1 MKKPISKLLAG
12 ALLVLSGAQQAQAWV
27 TLEKPVAEDG
37 RAKVYLR
44 WTSDQKTFTVYRD
57 DVEIAKDVPAHEY
70 IDYGAKPGTTVY
82 YQIKDAA
89 DQWSAKLSVWVANR
103 NTGMKIMSIDREYET
118 SLTQL
123 MNGYTHNDNY
133 SLSKRIGDGNA
144 NITDPGWKNKEDFS
158 TEDDWAFLKYNG
170 SHDKGNGQSKYY
182 NYVID
187 GNRYIWLT
195 DLTHFKSDDDILNT
209 SDDWYAAARYP
220 WAAFGVSWREMNI
233 NRNVTGKSSADQ
245 FTKIGRYANAVNGK
259 DVPEECWY
267 IACREGTSEHVV
279 NGTVEQGTHLKYGV
293 LCVWAADR
301 TDYMPYQGAPMFLS
315 YGLNYHDKYQIN
327 DDGSPNNAAGGC
339 GFDNDNSYGIAMSEN
354 GRSWMHRAGSDSY
367 NNPLTKVIM
376 HTSAVTGSHHIF
388 FPAVGPYVN
397 EGANNQVHNYSKY
410 HKEWTKYFSLKQI
423 GTYPVKQC
431 NLPNVKGNLFS
442 VGNATGDMSYG
453 YIWTASN
460 VENGNITLRREYVQD
475 FANTEGRFAAYK
487 ISGMPVNC
495 GTNYVIPMA
504 GNGRQDVFFQVS
516 HNNTGEPHLYYLS
529 ESQNLPVTAKE
540 GKTYS
545 ASQLTSYNLGPQ
557 FTNCIG
563 GCTFE
568 YEGAKY
574 LVLARRRP
582 QGIEGYDAIKHV
594 GDFTVF
600 LIKENT
606 NGGPDLIPV
615 ANYNTSDEKF
625 CLANKKI
632 KTKEGKYKDN
642 VIRMFIGARTRA
654 ARTKNGKTVPAH
666 VEIFTYVPGRVI
678 SMYNFRG
685 NVVSDSKPTI
695 AIKPNVTNVG
705 VDQHNKLN
713 HTGTDNV
720 AISGLKPDY
729 SHLTHYK
736 VSTSH
741 TPAKTGDYVFAT
753 DENKNSAFAT
763 AKSGYEGKISRIN
776 PNSNQWEFVGDSN
789 APTDNVSTSKEIFL
803 DTEVKY
809 ETRPRFTR
817 KKAGEEEVVWGNT
830 SESTTNLSYKPEP
843 VTGLTVKHYVS
854 SNNSGIHRYD
864 IYFKA
869 PNEVKASDGTV
880 IPVTRYEISRG
891 EEGGTVTV
899 NGVTIYRNASKN
911 GLKGRSDDLAFV
923 TIGDQIVDYKTEQ
936 WGVYKYNYAKVND
949 VNAQTRAGNPDK
961 YVSIPGNY
969 NFDTMPRTATQVM
982 NLKGDGQD
990 AVVVLVTKDAN
1001 AANQKFFVRAVYGT
1015 DNWNGKEDE
1024 NGKSSTDAVSKYAD
1038 AIATPQYGGTTE
1050 VVEIEAADNNG
1061 EDEYYTLQG
1070 IRVNADQL
1078 TPGFY
1083 IRKNAKGAEKILVY

>member
-27 TLEKPVAEDG
+27 TLEDPVAEDG

-57 DVEIAKDVPAHEY
+57 NVEIATNVPAHEY
-70 IDYGAKPGTTVY
+70 IDYGAKPGTTVS

-89 DQWSAKLSVWVANR
+89 GQLSASKSVWVANR

-118 SLTQL
+118 SLTEL
-123 MNGYTHNDNY
+123 MKGYDHNDAY
-133 SLSKRIGDGNA
+133 SLRKRIDDGNT
-144 NITDPGWKNKEDFS
+144 NIKDGGWVNRNDYSTGAEDK
-158 TEDDWAFLKYNG
+158 AFLEYNG
-170 SHDKGNGQSKYY
+170 SHDKGNGQRKNYK
-182 NYVID
+182 YVID

-195 DLTHFKSDDDILNT
+195 DLTHFKSDNDSLN
-209 SDDWYAAARYP
+209 SDNNWLAAARYP

-233 NRNVTGKSSADQ
+233 DRTEKGPSSANQ
-245 FTKIGRYANAVNGK
+245 FKKIGRYANAVNGK

-267 IACREGTSEHVV
+267 IACREGTSERVV

-301 TDYMPYQGAPMFLS
+301 TGYRPYQGAPMFLS

-327 DDGSPNNAAGGC
+327 ADGSPNNATGSC
-339 GFDNDNSYGIAMSEN
+339 GFNNDNSYGIAMSEN
-354 GRSWMHRAGSDSY
+354 GRSWMHRAGPDTY
-367 NNPLTKVIM
+367 GNPLTKVIM

-388 FPAVGPYVN
+388 FPAVGPYEN
-397 EGANNQVHNYSKY
+397 QGTNNQVHDYSKY
-410 HKEWTKYFSLKQI
+410 HREWTKYLKLVNQEQ
-423 GTYPVKQC
+423 YPMTQC
-431 NLPNVKGNLFS
+431 NLPNVKGNLFNI
-442 VGNATGDMSYG
+442 GNAEGDMSYG

-460 VENGNITLRREYVQD
+460 VKNGQITLRREYIE
-475 FANTEGRFAAYK
+475 NLRNIENRYAAYV

-516 HNNTGEPHLYYLS
+516 HNDTKEPHLYYLS
-529 ESQNLPVTAKE
+529 ESQNLEIEATRGTTYTAKD
-540 GKTYS
+540 
-545 ASQLTSYNLGPQ
+545 LTSYNLGPQ

-568 YEGAKY
+568 YDGAKY

-582 QGIEGYDAIKHV
+582 EGIEGYDKIKHV

-615 ANYNTSDEKF
+615 ANWNTAEDKF
-625 CLANKKI
+625 FRANKSHN
-632 KTKEGKYKDN
+632 KDN

-654 ARTKNGKTVPAH
+654 ERTKNGETVPAH

-720 AISGLKPDY
+720 AIDGLKPDY

-741 TPAKTGDYVFAT
+741 TPAETGDYVFAT

-776 PNSNQWEFVGDSN
+776 PNSNQWEFVGDNN

-817 KKAGEEEVVWGNT
+817 KKAGQEEVVWGNT
-830 SESTTNLSYKPEP
+830 SESTTKLSYKPEP

-869 PNEVKASDGTV
+869 PKEVKASDGTV

-891 EEGGTVTV
+891 DEGGTVTV

-982 NLKGDGQD
+982 NLKGAGED
-990 AVVVLVTKDAN
+990 AVVVLVTKEPAPE
-1001 AANQKFFVRAVYGT
+1001 NQKFFVRAVYGT

>member
-1 MKKPISKLLAG
+1 MKKTISKLLAG

-27 TLEKPVAEDG
+27 TLVDPVAEDG

-57 DVEIAKDVPAHEY
+57 NVEIATNVPAHEY
-70 IDYGAKPGTTVY
+70 IDYGAKPGTTVS

-89 DQWSAKLSVWVANR
+89 GQWSASKSVWVANR

-118 SLTQL
+118 SLTEL

-133 SLSKRIGDGNA
+133 SLSKRIGKEGNA
-144 NITDPGWKNKEDFS
+144 KITDPGWKNKEDYS
-158 TEDDWAFLKYNG
+158 TEDDWAFLTYNKY
-170 SHDKGNGQSKYY
+170 HDKGNGQNKYY
-182 NYVID
+182 GQVID

-195 DLTHFKSDDDILNT
+195 DLTNFRSDNDITN
-209 SDDWYAAARYP
+209 SKGDWLAAARYP

-233 NRNVTGKSSADQ
+233 DRTVKGASSADQ
-245 FTKIGRYANAVNGK
+245 FKKIGRNDNAVNGK

-267 IACREGTSEHVV
+267 IACREGTSEHVE
-279 NGTVEQGTHLKYGV
+279 NGTVDQGTHLKYGV

-301 TDYMPYQGAPMFLS
+301 TGYRPYQGAPMFLS

-354 GRSWMHRAGSDSY
+354 GRSWMHRAGSDTY
-367 NNPLTKVIM
+367 GNPLTKVIM

-397 EGANNQVHNYSKY
+397 QGANNEEHDYSSY
-410 HKEWTKYFSLKQI
+410 HREWTKYFSLKEI
-423 GTYPVKQC
+423 GTYPTTQC
-431 NLPNVKGNLFS
+431 NLPNVKGNLFN

-460 VENGNITLRREYVQD
+460 VKDGKITLRREYVENL
-475 FANTEGRFAAYK
+475 ANTGSRYAAYV
-487 ISGMPVNC
+487 ITGMPVNC
-495 GTNYVIPMA
+495 NTNYVIPMA

-516 HNNTGEPHLYYLS
+516 HDKTEQPHLYYLS

-540 GKTYS
+540 GKTYT
-545 ASQLTSYNLGPQ
+545 ASQLKSYNLGPQ

-582 QGIEGYDAIKHV
+582 NGTGSYGEIKHV

-600 LIKENT
+600 LIKENGS
-606 NGGPDLIPV
+606 NGPDLIPV
-615 ANYNTSDEKF
+615 ANWNTAEDKF
-625 CLANKKI
+625 FEANKSPN
-632 KTKEGKYKDN
+632 KDN

-654 ARTKNGKTVPAH
+654 ERTKNGKTVPAH

-695 AIKPNVTNVG
+695 AIKPNVTNVD

-729 SHLTHYK
+729 THLTHYK

-741 TPAKTGDYVFAT
+741 TPAETGDYVFAT

-776 PNSNQWEFVGDSN
+776 PNSNQWEFVGDNN

-817 KKAGEEEVVWGNT
+817 KKAGQEEVVWGNT
-830 SESTTNLSYKPEP
+830 SESTTKLSYKPEP

-869 PNEVKASDGTV
+869 PNEVKASDGTP

-949 VNAQTRAGNPDK
+949 VNAQTRAGNPEK

-969 NFDTMPRTATQVM
+969 DFDTMPRTATQVM
-982 NLKGDGQD
+982 NLKGAGED

>member
-12 ALLVLSGAQQAQAWV
+12 ALLVLSGAQQAQADV
-27 TLEKPVAEDG
+27 TDLMAQAEDG

-44 WTSDQKTFTVYRD
+44 WTSGQKTFTISRD
-57 DVEIAKDVPAHEY
+57 NVVIATNVPAHEY
-70 IDYGAKPGTTVY
+70 IDYGAKPGTNVTYKVE
-82 YQIKDAA
+82 DGST
-89 DQWSAKLSVWVANR
+89 SAEITVWVANR

-144 NITDPGWKNKEDFS
+144 NITDPGWKNKEDVS
-158 TEDDWAFLKYNG
+158 TEDNWAFLEYNG
-170 SHDKGNGQSKYY
+170 YHDKGNGQSKYY

-195 DLTHFKSDDDILNT
+195 DLTHFKSDNDSLN
-209 SDDWYAAARYP
+209 SSNDWYAAARYP

-233 NRNVTGKSSADQ
+233 DRTVTGASSANQ
-245 FTKIGRYANAVNGK
+245 FKKIGRYANAVNGK

-267 IACREGTSEHVV
+267 IACREGTSEQVV

-327 DDGSPNNAAGGC
+327 ADGSPNNAAGGC
-339 GFDNDNSYGIAMSEN
+339 GFHNDNSYGIAMSEN
-354 GRSWMHRAGSDSY
+354 GRSWMHRAGSDRY

-516 HNNTGEPHLYYLS
+516 HNDTRYPHLYYLS

-545 ASQLTSYNLGPQ
+545 ASDLKSYNLGPQ

-568 YEGAKY
+568 YDGAKY

-582 QGIEGYDAIKHV
+582 EGIEGYDKIKHV

-615 ANYNTSDEKF
+615 ANWNTAEDKF
-625 CLANKKI
+625 FEANKS
-632 KTKEGKYKDN
+632 YNKDN

-654 ARTKNGKTVPAH
+654 ERTKNREKVPAH

-720 AISGLKPDY
+720 AISGLKPGY

-753 DENKNSAFAT
+753 DENANSAFAT
-763 AKSGYEGKISRIN
+763 ATSGYEGKISRIN

-830 SESTTNLSYKPEP
+830 SESTTNLSYTPKA
-843 VTGLTVKHYVS
+843 VNNLTVKHYTS
-854 SNNSGIHRYD
+854 PKSNIHRYD

-899 NGVTIYRNASKN
+899 NGVTIYKNASKN

-949 VNAQTRAGNPDK
+949 VNAQTRAGNPEK

-982 NLKGDGQD
+982 NLKGAGDD
-990 AVVVLVTKDAN
+990 AVVVLVTKEPAPE
-1001 AANQKFFVRAVYGT
+1001 NQKFFVRAVYGT

-1038 AIATPQYGGTTE
+1038 AIATPQDGGTTE